1 MTNRYISRYAKHDTH
16 FARTDPFKD
25 VPFDESVGAWEKVAA
40 GCFILCLVVL
50 IFI

>member
-25 VPFDESVGAWEKVAA
+25 VPFDEPVEGWGKVGAV
-40 GCFILCLVVL
+40 GFILCLIVL
-50 IFI
+50 LFI